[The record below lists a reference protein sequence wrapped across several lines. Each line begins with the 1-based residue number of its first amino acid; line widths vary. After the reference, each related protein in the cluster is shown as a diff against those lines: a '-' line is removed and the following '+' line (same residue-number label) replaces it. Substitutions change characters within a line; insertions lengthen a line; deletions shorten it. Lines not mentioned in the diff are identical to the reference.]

1 MIRLAFRNLFQNKV
15 RLVISVGGVALAL
28 LLILALDAIFTG
40 VEQQV
45 TAYIDSSGADIIVA
59 QDGVRNMHMASS
71 SLPNSVRMKVKSV
84 PGVASVTP
92 IWYLTNNVVYGDERN
107 LAYIIGL
114 PEKAEMGGPWKI
126 SSGRGQVGKDEAI
139 IDRSIAE
146 KSGIS
151 LGDEVE
157 ILGEKFKVVGLSE
170 GTVSLVNSV
179 AFISKDNFEDLRRSY
194 DTFSFLLVKVGPT
207 ESSQAVAGRIQ
218 AQVRDVT
225 AQTRN
230 EFAQQER
237 SVIKDMSTDVVTI
250 MNLIGFLIG
259 LAVMALTVYTSTL
272 ARRREYGMLKAL
284 GARNT
289 DLYLTVLAQA
299 LLSVI
304 LGFSF
309 GLGITLLLSLIIPA
323 TGSNLALK
331 VSFASLVKVGGV
343 SLVISALSAMLPIR
357 QIAGL
362 DPAMVFRGR

>member
-15 RLVISVGGVALAL
+15 RLVISFGGVALAL
-28 LLILALDAIFTG
+28 LLILSLDAIFTG
-40 VEQQV
+40 VERQV

-71 SLPNSVRMKVKSV
+71 SLPDSIKGKVRSV

-92 IWYLTNNVVYGDERN
+92 ILYLTNNVVYKDERN

-114 PEKAEMGGPWKI
+114 PEKAAMGGPWKI
-126 SSGRGQVGKDEAI
+126 FSGRGQVGKDEAI
-139 IDRSIAE
+139 IDRTIAE
-146 KSGIS
+146 KSGIT
-151 LGDEVE
+151 LGEKVE
-157 ILGEKFKVVGLSE
+157 ILGEKFEVVGLSE
-170 GTVSLVNSV
+170 GTASLVNSI
-179 AFISKDNFEDLRRSY
+179 AFISADDFEGLRHTY
-194 DTFSFLLVKVGPT
+194 DTFSFLLVKVGPA
-207 ESSQAVAGRIQ
+207 ESPEVVAGRIK

-225 AQTRN
+225 AQKRD

-237 SVIKDMSTDVVTI
+237 RVIKDMSTDVVNI

-299 LLSVI
+299 LISVI
-304 LGFSF
+304 LGFSL
-309 GLGITLLLSLIIPA
+309 GLVITLLLSLIIPA
-323 TGSNLALK
+323 TGSNLSLE
-331 VSFASLVKVGGV
+331 VSSASLVKVGGV